1 MTVWFDTGIKAG
13 LTGEMVLDGTTH
25 VIRAVAV
32 DRDAIETLEGI
43 DESLTGD
50 ELEAEVDSRLR
61 VLQFA
66 SALESAFIGTPV
78 DISANLSLDAA
89 SGEIR
94 CSPITLGQL
103 SGNDSEYL
111 LVFRDTGD
119 LATSPMLTVQD
130 VAIHPNGASIW
141 GVRLEGDKLLGYAA
155 AGLFPRTL
163 GKLFSGA
170 ESLSGA
176 TLNVQLLTA
185 APAYTEEF
193 RSAVGNAVAPLVSV
207 SGFLLADAEA
217 ALVPDEASS
226 VFSAVTGTLSHVLLS
241 IDKGSAAADLP
252 LGTMQIS
259 PALTLTDG
267 EYTLTYPA
275 EGALR
280 FAAVA

>member
-13 LTGEMVLDGTTH
+13 LTGGIILNGSSH
-25 VIRAVAV
+25 VIRAVA
-32 DRDAIETLEGI
+32 I
-43 DESLTGD
+43 DEDAVTP
-50 ELEAEVDSRLR
+50 VNTM
-61 VLQFA
+61 QFA
-66 SALESAFIGTPV
+66 AALQGAFIGTPV
-78 DISANLSLDAA
+78 DISANLSRDAA

-103 SGNDSEYL
+103 SGNSGESM

-141 GVRLEGDKLLGYAA
+141 GVRLEGNKLVGYEA
-155 AGLFPRTL
+155 AGLFPRTI
-163 GKLFSGA
+163 GKLFGGV
-170 ESLSGA
+170 ETLTGA

-193 RSAVGNAVAPLVSV
+193 RSGVGNVVGPLVSV
-207 SGFLLADAEA
+207 SGFEVLDEEA
-217 ALVPDEASS
+217 TLVPADETS
-226 VFSAVTGTLSHVLLS
+226 VFSAVTGTLTHALLS
-241 IDKGSAAADLP
+241 INKGTAATDLP

-259 PALTLTDG
+259 PSLTLTEG
-267 EYTLTYPA
+267 EYTLTYPE

-280 FAAVA
+280 FAAAAA